1 MSKRPVPS
9 GKGLQE
15 NRFNRHAPA
24 FEGPRVK
31 RPIASAAAL
40 AAAFTAFLP
49 QLARAAEEI
58 VPPPVPDA
66 IQLKVPAEPF
76 LLGHG
81 VGTQNYVCSPSGT
94 GVAFVLMT
102 PQATL
107 FDNEKEQLTSHF
119 FSPNPQEPNA
129 NPVVVTD
136 RAIRVTWRHSRD
148 SSTVWG
154 EVKQGNAS
162 TDANFV
168 AQGAVAWLLVTKV
181 HVEDGPT
188 GGDKLSKTTFIHR
201 VNTSGGL
208 APATGCT
215 SAADLGHQAF
225 VPYTADYI
233 FYRAPR

>member
-1 MSKRPVPS
+1 MSKRPLPS
-9 GKGLQE
+9 REGLQE
-15 NRFNRHAPA
+15 NRSNRHASVS
-24 FEGPRVK
+24 ERPRGK
-31 RPIASAAAL
+31 LPIGAAAAV
-40 AAAFTAFLP
+40 AAAFTALLP
-49 QLARAAEEI
+49 QLAHAGDVI
-58 VPPPVPDA
+58 VPPEVPEA
-66 IQLKVPAEPF
+66 IKLQVPAEPF

-81 VGTQNYVCSPSGT
+81 VGTQNYVCSPSGA

-102 PQATL
+102 PQAHL
-107 FDNEKEQLTSHF
+107 FDDEKEQLTSHF
-119 FSPNPQEPNA
+119 FSPNPKEANT

-136 RAIRVTWRHSRD
+136 RAIRVTWRHSKD

-162 TDANFV
+162 FDSNFV
-168 AQGAVAWLLVTKV
+168 ASGAVAWLLVTKSN
-181 HVEDGPT
+181 VEDGPT

-201 VNTSGGL
+201 VNTAGGL
-208 APATGCT
+208 APAIGCN

>member
-1 MSKRPVPS
+1 MSKRPLPS
-9 GKGLQE
+9 REGVQE

-24 FEGPRVK
+24 SERPRVK
-31 RPIASAAAL
+31 LPIGSAVAV
-40 AAAFTAFLP
+40 AAAFTALLP
-49 QLARAAEEI
+49 QLARAGEDI
-58 VPPPVPDA
+58 VPPAVPAA

-107 FDNEKEQLTSHF
+107 FDDEKEQLTSHF
-119 FSPNPQEPNA
+119 FSPNPQEPNT

-162 TDANFV
+162 SDSNFV
-168 AQGAVAWLLVTKV
+168 AFGAVPWLLVTKV

-208 APATGCT
+208 APSTGCN
-215 SAADLGHQAF
+215 SPADLGHQAF

-233 FYRAPR
+233 FYRAAR

>member
-1 MSKRPVPS
+1 MSKRPLPS
-9 GKGLQE
+9 REGVQQ
-15 NRFNRHAPA
+15 NRFNRQALA
-24 FEGPRVK
+24 SERPRGK
-31 RPIASAAAL
+31 LSIGAAAAV
-40 AAAFTAFLP
+40 AAAFTALLP
-49 QLARAAEEI
+49 QLAHAGEVI
-58 VPPPVPDA
+58 VPPAVPEA
-66 IQLKVPAEPF
+66 IKLKVPAEPF

-81 VGTQNYVCSPSGT
+81 VGTQNYVCSPSGA

-107 FDNEKEQLTSHF
+107 FDDEKEQLTSHF
-119 FSPNPQEPNA
+119 FSPNPQELNT

-162 TDANFV
+162 SDSNFV
-168 AQGAVAWLLVTKV
+168 ALGAVAWLLVTKV

-188 GGDKLSKTTFIHR
+188 GGDKLSQTTFIHR

-208 APATGCT
+208 APSVGCN

>member
-9 GKGLQE
+9 REVVQE
-15 NRFNRHAPA
+15 NRFNRHEPA
-24 FEGPRVK
+24 SGRSRGK
-31 RPIASAAAL
+31 LPIASAAAL
-40 AAAFTAFLP
+40 AAALTALLP
-49 QLARAAEEI
+49 QLARADADI
-58 VPPPVPDA
+58 VPPAVPDA
-66 IQLKVPAEPF
+66 IKLKVPAEPF

-81 VGTQNYVCSPSGT
+81 VGTQNYVCSPSGN

-107 FDNEKEQLTSHF
+107 FDDAKEQLTSHF
-119 FSPNPQEPNA
+119 FSPNPDEPNA

-162 TDANFV
+162 FDSNFV
-168 AQGAVAWLLVTKV
+168 AFGAVAWLLVTKS

-208 APATGCT
+208 APTTGCN

>member
-9 GKGLQE
+9 REVVQE
-15 NRFNRHAPA
+15 NRFNRHEPA
-24 FEGPRVK
+24 SGRSRGK
-31 RPIASAAAL
+31 LPIASAVAL
-40 AAAFTAFLP
+40 AAALTALLP
-49 QLARAAEEI
+49 QLARAGEEI
-58 VPPPVPDA
+58 VPPAVPDA
-66 IQLKVPAEPF
+66 IKLKVPAEPF

-81 VGTQNYVCSPSGT
+81 VGTQNYVCSPSGN

-107 FDNEKEQLTSHF
+107 FDDAKEQLTSHF
-119 FSPNPQEPNA
+119 FSPNPEEPNA

-162 TDANFV
+162 TDSNFV
-168 AQGAVAWLLVTKV
+168 AFGAVAWLLVTKV

-208 APATGCT
+208 APTTGCN

>member
-1 MSKRPVPS
+1 MSKRPLPS
-9 GKGLQE
+9 REGIQE

-24 FEGPRVK
+24 SE
-31 RPIASAAAL
+31 RPPGKLSIGSAAAV
-40 AAAFTAFLP
+40 AAAFAALLP
-49 QLARAAEEI
+49 QLARAGKDI
-58 VPPPVPDA
+58 VPPAVPTA

-81 VGTQNYVCSPSGT
+81 VGTQNYVCSPSGA

-107 FDNEKEQLTSHF
+107 FDDEKEQLTSHF

-136 RAIRVTWRHSRD
+136 RAIRVTWRHSQD

-162 TDANFV
+162 TNSNFV
-168 AQGAVAWLLVTKV
+168 AFGAVAWLLVTKV

-201 VNTSGGL
+201 VNTSGGI
-208 APATGCT
+208 APSTGCT
-215 SAADLGHQAF
+215 SPADLGHQAF

-233 FYRAPR
+233 FYKAAR

>member
-1 MSKRPVPS
+1 MSKRPLPS
-9 GKGLQE
+9 REGVQQ
-15 NRFNRHAPA
+15 NRFNRQALA
-24 FEGPRVK
+24 SERPRGK
-31 RPIASAAAL
+31 LSIGAAAAV
-40 AAAFTAFLP
+40 AAAFTALLP
-49 QLARAAEEI
+49 QLAHAGEVI
-58 VPPPVPDA
+58 VPPAVPEA
-66 IQLKVPAEPF
+66 IKLKVPAEPF

-81 VGTQNYVCSPSGT
+81 VGTQNYVCSPSGA

-107 FDNEKEQLTSHF
+107 FDDEKEQLTSHF
-119 FSPNPQEPNA
+119 FSPNPQEPNT

-162 TDANFV
+162 SDSNFV
-168 AQGAVAWLLVTKV
+168 ALGAVAWLLVTKV
-181 HVEDGPT
+181 HVEDGPN

-208 APATGCT
+208 APSVGCN

>member
-1 MSKRPVPS
+1 MSKRPLPS
-9 GKGLQE
+9 REGVQQ
-15 NRFNRHAPA
+15 NRSNRHVPA
-24 FEGPRVK
+24 SERPRGK
-31 RPIASAAAL
+31 LAIGSAAAV
-40 AAAFTAFLP
+40 AAAFTVLLP
-49 QLARAAEEI
+49 QLAHAGEVI
-58 VPPPVPDA
+58 VPPAVPEA
-66 IQLKVPAEPF
+66 IKLKVPAEPF

-81 VGTQNYVCSPSGT
+81 VGTQNYVCSPSGA

-107 FDNEKEQLTSHF
+107 FDDEKEQLTSHF
-119 FSPNPQEPNA
+119 FSPNPQEPNT

-162 TDANFV
+162 SDSNFV
-168 AQGAVAWLLVTKV
+168 AFGAVAWLLVTKV

-208 APATGCT
+208 APSIGCN

>member
-1 MSKRPVPS
+1 MSKRPLPS
-9 GKGLQE
+9 REGVQGNRLNRCVRASERMLGKLSIG
-15 NRFNRHAPA
+15 
-24 FEGPRVK
+24 
-31 RPIASAAAL
+31 SAVAVAT
-40 AAAFTAFLP
+40 AFTALLP
-49 QLARAAEEI
+49 QLAHAGDVI
-58 VPPPVPDA
+58 VVPDVPEA
-66 IQLKVPAEPF
+66 IKLKVPAVPF

-81 VGTQNYVCSPSGT
+81 VGTQNYVCSPSGA

-107 FDNEKEQLTSHF
+107 FDNENEQLTSHF
-119 FSPNPQEPNA
+119 FSPNPQEPNT

-136 RAIRVTWRHSRD
+136 RAIRVTWRHSQD

-162 TDANFV
+162 SDSNFV
-168 AQGAVAWLLVTKV
+168 AFGAVAWLLVTKV

-201 VNTSGGL
+201 VNTAGGL
-208 APATGCT
+208 APSVGCN
-215 SAADLGHQAF
+215 SAADLGRQAF

>member
-1 MSKRPVPS
+1 MSKRPLHSRECVE
-9 GKGLQE
+9 Q
-15 NRFNRHAPA
+15 NRFNRRAYSS
-24 FEGPRVK
+24 EGPRAK
-31 RPIASAAAL
+31 LPIGCAAAV
-40 AAAFTAFLP
+40 AAAFTALLP
-49 QLARAAEEI
+49 HFACASENI
-58 VPPPVPDA
+58 VPPAVPEA
-66 IQLKVPAEPF
+66 IQLKVPAVPF

-81 VGTQNYVCSPSGT
+81 VGTQNYVCSPSGA

-107 FDNEKEQLTSHF
+107 FDNENEQLTSHF
-119 FSPNPQEPNA
+119 FSPNPQEPNT

-136 RAIRVTWRHSRD
+136 RAIRVTWRHSQD

-162 TDANFV
+162 SDSNFV
-168 AQGAVAWLLVTKV
+168 AFGAVAWLLVTKV

-201 VNTSGGL
+201 VNTAGGL
-208 APATGCT
+208 APSVGCN
-215 SAADLGHQAF
+215 SAADLGRQAF